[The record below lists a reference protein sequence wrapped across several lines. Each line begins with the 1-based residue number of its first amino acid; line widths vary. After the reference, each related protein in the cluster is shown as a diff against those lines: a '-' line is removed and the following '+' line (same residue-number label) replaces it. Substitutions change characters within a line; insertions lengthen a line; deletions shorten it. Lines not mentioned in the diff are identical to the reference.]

1 MKLRLQRMATRLVR
15 LPAFW
20 VVGGLLLVTAIV
32 NVHAI
37 PVASQS
43 HASNASA
50 IATPLD
56 QSVLKAT
63 QSEGTTLTN
72 VRGHFENS
80 GDRIR
85 FVNVHSGTTY
95 VCLENLPLQQI
106 MQSPSKSI
114 TSNEWIIRG
123 HLTEFDGTN
132 FLLIDRSIR
141 AR

>member
-63 QSEGTTLTN
+63 QREGTTLTN

-106 MQSPSKSI
+106 MQSTSKSI